1 MLGIYRRH
9 QKRCAHRHEG
19 RKYRRCQCPVWVDGH
34 LNGVEIHQ
42 SLHTRDWQKAQRIV
56 REWEAD
62 DKQKLEASTPEMKP
76 QPVTVEQAWND
87 YIADLEAC
95 NLKKS
100 TLRKYRLLRRQMQ
113 EFTSTRAILLVKD
126 INSNLLRQFRF
137 EWKDGPLSST
147 KKLERLRAFFRFVQE
162 NKWIDDNPAA
172 KLKAPKSAQR
182 PTLPFTQ
189 AEMIRILAA
198 LPEYLE
204 GTSSRGKESA
214 RRLRTLVLLLRYSG
228 MRIGDVVRLT
238 RDKFNGNK
246 LFLYTQ
252 KSGVPVYAVL
262 PDIVIAAIES
272 TPLLTVTHFFWN
284 GADQLDCVVGSW
296 QRRPRK
302 LFRLAKISE
311 GHAHRFRDTFATELL
326 LVGVPMDRVATLLG
340 HQSVKVTEKF
350 YAAWTAERQRQAEA
364 DLERAWGRDP
374 IVLQEGKNR
383 QKLDAKT
390 EFVN

>member
-1 MLGIYRRH
+1 MG
-9 QKRCAHRHEG
+9 G
-19 RKYRRCQCPVWVDGH
+19 R
-34 LNGVEIHQ
+34 
-42 SLHTRDWQKAQRIV
+42 S
-56 REWEAD
+56 
-62 DKQKLEASTPEMKP
+62 KQKPEAPTPEVVKP
-76 QPVTVEQAWND
+76 EPVTVEQAWND
-87 YIADLEAC
+87 HIADLEAR
-95 NLKKS
+95 NLQKS
-100 TLRKYRLLRRQMQ
+100 TLRKYRLLRRQLQ
-113 EFTSTRAILLVKD
+113 EFMSTRAIPFVKD
-126 INSNLLRQFRF
+126 IDLNLLRQFRF
-137 EWKDGPLSST
+137 EWKDGRLSST

-172 KLKAPKSAQR
+172 KLKPPKPVQR

-198 LPEYLE
+198 LPQYLE
-204 GTSSRGKESA
+204 DTASRGKDSA

-238 RDKFNGNK
+238 REKINANK

-262 PDIVIAAIES
+262 PGFVMAAIES

-284 GADQLDCVVGSW
+284 GTDQLDCVVGSW
-296 QRRPRK
+296 QRRLRK
-302 LFRLAKISE
+302 LFRLAKISD
-311 GHAHRFRDTFATELL
+311 GHAHRFRDTFAMELL

-350 YAAWTAERQRQAEA
+350 YAAWTAERQRQVEA
-364 DLERAWGRDP
+364 DLERAWERDP
-374 IVLQEGKNR
+374 IVIREGKNR
-383 QKLDAKT
+383 QKLDGKT